1 MDHAL
6 VSSIEKALEWKDS
19 RPLGSGVAY
28 GKMPNPELCQQILTP
43 TRLLDIVMRRS
54 LEFPQLRVFQHG
66 EELHPDRYT
75 RAVTS
80 RRGQARQMARMDRLA
95 SFIREG
101 STLVLDTL
109 DSFNPAMEIACQALQ
124 WWSRELVQVNTYL
137 TTSNAAGFDLHW
149 DDHDVVV
156 VQLGGEKSWEVRGT
170 SRVAPMYRD
179 VERADAPP
187 EAVLWAGTMRAGDVL
202 HIPRGYWHRAT
213 RTDRADDRAG
223 YSLHATFGFVKRT
236 GVDWLSWIADRSRQD
251 EAFRFDLDRDG
262 NTDTLAELVPQLVAR
277 CPQDV
282 YLLARET
289 ERPPRRR
296 VITGGVFG
304 GLTDVVCL
312 TDFPPHII
320 TGPDDVTVWAVG
332 KELVFAAKAEPV
344 VRKLLSGNPVNIEQ
358 VTAETGVPA
367 DAIARTFVDEGVC
380 AELTPELAA
389 GFLQLGK

>member
-1 MDHAL
+1 
-6 VSSIEKALEWKDS
+6 
-19 RPLGSGVAY
+19 
-28 GKMPNPELCQQILTP
+28 MPNSELCQQILTP
-43 TRLLDIVMRRS
+43 TRLLDIIMRRS

-101 STLVLDTL
+101 CTLVLDTL
-109 DSFNPAMEIACQALQ
+109 DSFDPAMEIACQALQ

-137 TTSNAAGFDLHW
+137 TTSNAAGFNLHW

-179 VERADAPP
+179 VERADAPS
-187 EAVLWAGTMRAGDVL
+187 EEVLWAGTMRAGDVF

-213 RTDRADDRAG
+213 RTDRTDDRAG

-289 ERPPRRR
+289 ERPQRRR
-296 VITGGVFG
+296 VITGGAFG
-304 GLTDVVCL
+304 ELTDIVCL

-320 TGPDDVTVWAVG
+320 TGPDEVTVWAVG
-332 KELVFAAKAEPV
+332 KELAFAVKAEPV

-367 DAIARTFVDEGVC
+367 DAIARTLVDEGVC